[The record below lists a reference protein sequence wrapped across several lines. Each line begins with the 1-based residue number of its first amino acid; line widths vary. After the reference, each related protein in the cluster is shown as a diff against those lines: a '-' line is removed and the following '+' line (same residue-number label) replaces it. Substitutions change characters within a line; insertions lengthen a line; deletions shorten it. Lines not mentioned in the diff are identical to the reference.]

1 MTEHFVFIKK
11 VDLNNNCPICYNND
25 GLELTCSQK
34 IVETN
39 FYKKVTSE
47 IKYDMA
53 CGNCKSTIY
62 PVNWT
67 DDIERVFEYHK
78 KAFKLLKPSTHLKRA
93 TWLAILS
100 GVILAICMVAVL
112 VYSQL

>member
-1 MTEHFVFIKK
+1 MTKKFIFIKK
-11 VDLNNNCPICYNND
+11 VDLNNNCPFCYNND
-25 GLELTCSQK
+25 GLHLTCSQK
-34 IVETN
+34 VIENN
-39 FYKKVTSE
+39 FYKSVTSE

-53 CGNCKSTIY
+53 CDNCKSTIY

-78 KAFKLLKPSTHLKRA
+78 KAFSPRNPSTHLKKA
-93 TWLAILS
+93 SWLAIVS
-100 GVILAICMVAVL
+100 VIIVAICIVAVL